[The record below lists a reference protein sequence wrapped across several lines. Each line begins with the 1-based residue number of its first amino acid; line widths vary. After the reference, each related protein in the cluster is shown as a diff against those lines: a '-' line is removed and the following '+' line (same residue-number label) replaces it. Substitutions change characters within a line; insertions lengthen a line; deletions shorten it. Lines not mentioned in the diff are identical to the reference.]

1 MAWFLVFMTKM
12 PYYQKSGSN
21 RIQILQERGG
31 NILPKCNLSE
41 KGKDKAA
48 LITENA
54 SLE

>member
-1 MAWFLVFMTKM
+1 MKKM
-12 PYYQKSGSN
+12 PYYQKPGSN
-21 RIQILQERGG
+21 CIQILKERGG
-31 NILPKCNLSE
+31 NIFPKCNLSE